1 MPSTSL
7 RRVDVRLACLVGG
20 VTALLN
26 ALLVAGFAAFAIG
39 EGLEEEAA
47 QLGMNSARLAA
58 GRPAASLDD
67 APRGLV
73 YRVVDPASAP
83 DEAWPPEAERRW
95 HDDSLATALRA
106 GRHDVLVRRVGNIEA
121 ALPLRHFSR
130 ERAELIELAAL
141 VTVVG
146 TGASIGFGVFAAR
159 RALGPVRAMAAA
171 VRAIGPSSL
180 AARVPE
186 RGTRDDVDALA
197 RSINAVLARLEW
209 SFGRLESFSADVAHE
224 LRSPINRVLNQ
235 SQLALLDGADA
246 SPAATLASIHE
257 TAEQMAQLVNRLLL
271 LASGEEGRLRLV
283 CERVELGSA
292 VASLVELYAPLAE
305 SLGKV
310 LELASAPGAW
320 ECDRHLVERALANGI
335 ENALVHSEAG
345 AKIRVVVSADGAVGV
360 LDSGP
365 GIPTE
370 DRERA
375 FERFVR
381 LDAARHGR
389 GSGLGL
395 AIVRMIARLHGGEC
409 WIESSPLGGAALWMR
424 LPPAP

>member
-1 MPSTSL
+1 MSSTSL

-26 ALLVAGFAAFAIG
+26 ALLVAGFAGFAIK

-47 QLGMNSARLAA
+47 QLGMGSARLAA
-58 GRPAASLDD
+58 GRPAGSLDD
-67 APRGLV
+67 TPRGLV
-73 YRVVDPASAP
+73 YRVLDRAPAG
-83 DEAWPPEAERRW
+83 DDGWPPDFERRW
-95 HDDSLATALRA
+95 HDDSVWTALGA

-121 ALPLRHFSR
+121 ALPLRHFCR

-146 TGASIGFGVFAAR
+146 MAASIGLGVFATR

-171 VRAIGPSSL
+171 VRAIEPSNL
-180 AARVPE
+180 AARMPD
-186 RGTRDDVDALA
+186 RGTRDDIDELA

-209 SFGRLESFSADVAHE
+209 LFGRLESFSADVAHE
-224 LRSPINRVLNQ
+224 LRSPINRMLNQ
-235 SQLALLDGADA
+235 SQLALLDANA

-257 TAEQMAQLVNRLLL
+257 TAEQMAQLVNQLLL
-271 LASGEEGRLRLV
+271 LASGEEGRLRV
-283 CERVELGSA
+283 VRERVELGGA
-292 VASLVELYAPLAE
+292 LASLVELYAPLAE
-305 SLGKV
+305 SLGKT

-320 ECDRHLVERALANGI
+320 ACDRQLVERALANLI

-345 AKIRVVVSADGAVGV
+345 AKIRVVVTADAAVGV

-365 GIPTE
+365 GIPAA

-395 AIVRMIARLHGGEC
+395 AIVRMIARLHGGDC
-409 WIESSPLGGAALWMR
+409 WIDSSPLGGAALWMR
-424 LPPAP
+424 LPPAS

>member
-1 MPSTSL
+1 MWSTSL
-7 RRVDVRLACLVGG
+7 RRVDLRLACLVGG

-26 ALLVAGFAAFAIG
+26 ALLVAGFAGFAIK

-47 QLGMNSARLAA
+47 QLGMGSARLAA

-73 YRVVDPASAP
+73 YRVLDPAVAA
-83 DEAWPPEAERRW
+83 DNAWPPDAAHRW
-95 HDDSLATALRA
+95 HDDSVWTSLRA
-106 GRHDVLVRRVGNIEA
+106 GRRDVLVRRVGNIEA
-121 ALPLRHFSR
+121 ALPLHHFCR

-146 TGASIGFGVFAAR
+146 TAASIGFGVFAAR

-171 VRAIGPSSL
+171 VGAIEPSNL
-180 AARVPE
+180 AARVPD
-186 RGTRDDVDALA
+186 RDTSDDVDVLA
-197 RSINAVLARLEW
+197 RSINAVLARVEW

-257 TAEQMAQLVNRLLL
+257 TAEQMAQLVNQLLL

-283 CERVELGSA
+283 CERVELGTA
-292 VASLVELYAPLAE
+292 LASLVELYAPLAE
-305 SLGKV
+305 SLGKS
-310 LELASAPGAW
+310 LELGPAPGAW
-320 ECDRHLVERALANGI
+320 ECDRRLVERALANAI

-345 AKIRVVVSADGAVGV
+345 AKIRIVVAPGAAVGV

-365 GIPTE
+365 GIPVA

-395 AIVRMIARLHGGEC
+395 AIVRMIARLHGGDC

-424 LPPAP
+424 LPPA